1 MIAALRLLLAFLPAP
16 FQLFV
21 LGVLGVLL
29 VVLVFKLVAT
39 VLSAIPFL

>member
-1 MIAALRLLLAFLPAP
+1 MIAVFRLFLAFLPAP
-16 FQLFV
+16 FQVFV

-29 VVLVFKLVAT
+29 LVLIFKLVAL